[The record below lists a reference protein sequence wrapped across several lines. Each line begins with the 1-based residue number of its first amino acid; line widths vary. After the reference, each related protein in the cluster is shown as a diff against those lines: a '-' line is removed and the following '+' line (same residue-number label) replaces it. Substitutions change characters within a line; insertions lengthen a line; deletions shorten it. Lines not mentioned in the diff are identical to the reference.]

1 MEAEGPTVSLSWRSS
16 WDSSTTM
23 KVGSE
28 FGHCPPPRT
37 WPVAEGH
44 ALEVDRVMRESIC
57 QEQTDITRFS
67 PVSLLRPEETT
78 FPSVWCVHSWWG
90 AVISHVMENGEEK
103 NQSPLLL
110 GLLLPASITIH
121 KLKKRRCPLCLEW
134 RSLPQVYVA
143 DRSQAPQSWFLT
155 HRQGCLCCRRPDCKD
170 GPWF

>member
-78 FPSVWCVHSWWG
+78 LPSVWCVHSWLG
-90 AVISHVMENGEEK
+90 AVISHVMENREEK
-103 NQSPLLL
+103 NRSPSRTFTASEHNYSQIEKEAMSIVFGVKKFAASLRCWQITSPSIMIFDPQTGVPLLPETRL
-110 GLLLPASITIH
+110 
-121 KLKKRRCPLCLEW
+121 
-134 RSLPQVYVA
+134 
-143 DRSQAPQSWFLT
+143 
-155 HRQGCLCCRRPDCKD
+155 
-170 GPWF
+170 